1 MAVFQ
6 LWMASEGMISSGKTG
21 MLFDG
26 DSKATC
32 VRDIYRERYKR
43 CRVGKGYLYLGC
55 VDMCSTEC
63 TYPRFLLR
71 CQSMIF
77 TTDLEAER
85 DFSET
90 SSPPRRKSPP
100 EGTANSVII

>member
-32 VRDIYRERYKR
+32 VRIY
-43 CRVGKGYLYLGC
+43 
-55 VDMCSTEC
+55 T
-63 TYPRFLLR
+63 
-71 CQSMIF
+71 
-77 TTDLEAER
+77 ER
-85 DFSET
+85 DIRDVVLERVTCTWDVLTCVQLNVHIHGFAALSIHDFHHGPGGRT
-90 SSPPRRKSPP
+90 RLL
-100 EGTANSVII
+100 